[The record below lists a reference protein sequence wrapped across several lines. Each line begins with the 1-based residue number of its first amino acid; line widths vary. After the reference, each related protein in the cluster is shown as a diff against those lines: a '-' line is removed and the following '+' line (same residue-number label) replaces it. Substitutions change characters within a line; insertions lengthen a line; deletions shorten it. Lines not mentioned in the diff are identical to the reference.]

1 MASIGR
7 ITILGGSSVYIP
19 EFVLSILSSNLNVRE
34 IVLLG
39 RPGKKLEVVGEFCQR
54 LVNRSG
60 FPLTITATSNTAEA
74 VKDADYIL
82 NHVRVGGMLA
92 RMRDEMLPP
101 KFNIV
106 GSDTLGAG
114 GIANALRTLPVV
126 FEHARVIE
134 QVNPNAV
141 YINLS
146 NPIGILVEGLI
157 KHTKLNVAGLC
168 DLPGTYVRKVARVL
182 GRNPQDLEVDYVGL
196 NHLGWIQDVKIDG
209 RSKMSHLLEI
219 LEERPEEGF
228 DYDLIELF
236 RMIPTRNT
244 GMYFHR
250 DAILRRQQSC
260 TKFRAEVL
268 HEAEQ
273 QILKLYGDSHLHD
286 IPELTRQRNAVWY
299 EETVIPLI
307 RALEG
312 TESQQVMLCVRN
324 GQSIRDL
331 NKDSSVEVPSMVSG
345 KSFTP
350 RKVGS
355 LPHFLKGLF
364 HAAKESDR
372 LAVEAVIHRSYEC
385 ALQSLTVNPFVP
397 SMDMAKGYL
406 KQLMREEKL
415 DLN

>member
-1 MASIGR
+1 MIGR

-19 EFVLSILSSNLNVRE
+19 EFVLSLLSSNLNVRE

-39 RPGKKLEVVGEFCQR
+39 RPGPKLDTVGQFCQR

-60 FPLTITATSNTAEA
+60 FPITITATSDTAEA
-74 VKDADYIL
+74 VRGADYVL
-82 NHVRVGGMLA
+82 NHVRVGGMIA

-126 FEHARVIE
+126 LEHARIIE

-141 YINLS
+141 YINLA
-146 NPIGILVEGLI
+146 NPIGIIVEGLV
-157 KHTKLNVAGLC
+157 KHTRLNVAGLC
-168 DLPGTYVRKVARVL
+168 DLPGTYVRKVARLL
-182 GRNPQDLEVDYVGL
+182 GRSPQDLEVDYVGL
-196 NHLGWIQDVKIDG
+196 NHLGWIQDVKIGG

-219 LEERPEEGF
+219 LEDRPDEGF

-250 DAILRRQQSC
+250 DALLRKQQSC
-260 TKFRAEVL
+260 TKFRAEIL
-268 HEAEQ
+268 HEAEN
-273 QILKLYGDSHLHD
+273 QILKLYSDTHLHE

-299 EETVIPLI
+299 EETVLPLI

-312 TESQQVMLCVRN
+312 QEKQQMMLCVRN
-324 GQSIRDL
+324 LQSIRDL
-331 NKDSSVEVPSMVSG
+331 NKDSSVEIPCMVADKTFS
-345 KSFTP
+345 P

-372 LAVEAVIHRSYEC
+372 LAVEAVVHRSYDF
-385 ALQSLTVNPFVP
+385 ALQSLAVNPFVP
-397 SMDMAKGYL
+397 SIDMARGYL

>member
-1 MASIGR
+1 MIGR
-7 ITILGGSSVYIP
+7 ISILGGSSVYIP
-19 EFVLSILSSNLNVRE
+19 EFVLSIISSNLNVRE

-39 RPGKKLEVVGEFCQR
+39 RPGAKLEIVGNFCQR

-60 FPLTITATSNTAEA
+60 FPTQIIATSDTATA
-74 VKDADYIL
+74 VKDAQYIL

-101 KFNIV
+101 KYNII

-114 GIANALRTLPVV
+114 AIANALRTLPVV

-134 QVNPNAV
+134 QVNPGAI

-157 KHTKLNVAGLC
+157 KHTRLNVAGLC
-168 DLPGTYVRKVARVL
+168 DLPGTYTRKVARLL
-182 GRNPQDLEVDYVGL
+182 GRNPLELEFDYVGL
-196 NHLGWIQDVKIDG
+196 NNLGWIQDVKCQG
-209 RSKMSHLLEI
+209 RSKMSHLLEL

-228 DYDLIELF
+228 DYDLIQLF

-244 GMYFHR
+244 GLYFHR
-250 DAILRRQQSC
+250 DAVLRRQQSG
-260 TKFRAEVL
+260 TRFRAEVL
-268 HEAEQ
+268 HEAEK
-273 QILKLYGDSHLHD
+273 QILKLYADPHLHE

-299 EETVIPLI
+299 EETVLPVI
-307 RALEG
+307 RALESSK
-312 TESQQVMLCVRN
+312 EQQVMLCVRN

-331 NKDSSVEVPSMVSG
+331 NKDSSVEVPAMVG
-345 KSFTP
+345 NHTFMP
-350 RKVGS
+350 CKVGS

-372 LAVEAVIHRSYEC
+372 LCVEAVLHRSYEA

-397 SMDMAKGYL
+397 SMEAAKGFL
-406 KQLMREEKL
+406 DQLIREEKL
-415 DLN
+415 ELN

>member
-1 MASIGR
+1 MIGR

-19 EFVLSILSSNLNVRE
+19 EFVLSVISSNLNVRE

-39 RPGKKLEVVGEFCQR
+39 RPGPKLEIVGNFCQR
-54 LVNRSG
+54 LVDRSG
-60 FPLTITATSNTAEA
+60 FPMTITATSDTAAA
-74 VKDADYIL
+74 VKDASYIL

-101 KFNIV
+101 KYNII

-114 GIANALRTLPVV
+114 AIANALRTLPVV

-146 NPIGILVEGLI
+146 NPIGILVEGLN
-157 KHTKLNVAGLC
+157 KHTKLNVVGLC
-168 DLPGTYVRKVARVL
+168 DLPGTYVRKVARLL
-182 GRNPQDLEVDYVGL
+182 GRNPNDLEVDYVGL

-209 RSKMSHLLEI
+209 RSKMSHLLE
-219 LEERPEEGF
+219 LLDNRPEEGF
-228 DYDLIELF
+228 DYDLIDLF

-250 DAILRRQQSC
+250 DAVLRKQQGC

-268 HEAEQ
+268 HEAER
-273 QILKLYGDSHLHD
+273 QILKLYSDPHLHD

-299 EETVIPLI
+299 EETVLPLI

-312 TESQQVMLCVRN
+312 DREQQMMLCVRN

-331 NKDSSVEVPSMVSG
+331 NKDSSVEIPNLVSR
-345 KSFTP
+345 KTFTP

-372 LAVEAVIHRSYEC
+372 LAVEAVLHRSYDS
-385 ALQSLTVNPFVP
+385 ALQALTVNPFVP
-397 SMDMAKGYL
+397 SMEMARGFL
-406 KQLMREEKL
+406 NQLAKEEKL
-415 DLN
+415 ELN